1 CERQGRRLTAYGGNY
16 QAYARQ
22 RQERYEQ
29 QLKTW
34 ESQQEYIAKQ
44 EDYIRRVHYG
54 QLHKQ
59 AQSRQK
65 ALDRLERVERPTEVE
80 SPHMHFAE
88 VRRCGDVVLQ
98 GTDLAKAYDRPLFSD
113 LRFTLQRGKRLGILG
128 RNGSGKT
135 TRLRVLMGEEPPD
148 RGTVERGHLV
158 EFGYY
163 DQHLKILP
171 DEEPVIRAVWPHADE
186 QTSDQQRRNLLARFG
201 LT

>member
-59 AQSRQK
+59 AQSRKK
-65 ALDRLERVERPTEVE
+65 ALDRLERVERPTQVEV
-80 SPHMHFAE
+80 PQMHFGE
-88 VRRCGDVVLQ
+88 VRRTGDVVFDVENLSK
-98 GTDLAKAYDRPLFSD
+98 GYDQPLFRD
-113 LRFTLQRGKRLGILG
+113 LSFALPRGKRLGIMG
-128 RNGSGKT
+128 PNGSG
-135 TRLRVLMGEEPPD
+135 
-148 RGTVERGHLV
+148 
-158 EFGYY
+158 
-163 DQHLKILP
+163 
-171 DEEPVIRAVWPHADE
+171 
-186 QTSDQQRRNLLARFG
+186 
-201 LT
+201 